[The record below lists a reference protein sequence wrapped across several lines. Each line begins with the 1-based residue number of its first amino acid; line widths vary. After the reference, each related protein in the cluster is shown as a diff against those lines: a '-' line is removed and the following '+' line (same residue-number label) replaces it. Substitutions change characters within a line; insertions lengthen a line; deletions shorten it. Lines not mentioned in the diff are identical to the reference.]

1 MKTRSPELALGHQ
14 KTVDVPQNCELYLAL
29 DESKDSQKAPG
40 EPFQLFPYFPHIKPS
55 SPPRQMHNLLILV
68 LLHLFPS
75 RPKQKCTFFL
85 CWEGNACSPEPSHP
99 PVFFTDTEKKSILIF
114 FKTTCFMDP
123 GKRKQTVLVIK

>member
-75 RPKQKCTFFL
+75 RPKQKCTFPYSSLLHSYPCFISISTANHL
-85 CWEGNACSPEPSHP
+85 RSTQVPAGLLQALLS
-99 PVFFTDTEKKSILIF
+99 VLLKYQFF
-114 FKTTCFMDP
+114 
-123 GKRKQTVLVIK
+123 